1 MLTIGRLAARSGTSA
16 ETIRYYE
23 RLGLLP
29 EPERLPSGYR
39 VYREEDVRRL
49 AFIQRAKALGFTL
62 AEIGEL
68 LALSADE
75 TVDCGVIRA
84 QARAKIAEID
94 RRIADLVRMREGL
107 EELAHYCP
115 GAGRPLA
122 ECSILGHFFA
132 GETGEAATGD
142 QARKTAR
149 RQARKQVR
157 EEGREQA
164 ASAAAHPASETAH
177 A

>member
-1 MLTIGRLAARSGTSA
+1 MLTIGKLAARSGTAA

-29 EPERLPSGYR
+29 KPERLSCGYR

-49 AFIQRAKALGFTL
+49 TFIRRAKALGFTL

-75 TVDCGVIRA
+75 TVDCGAIRA

-94 RRIADLVRMREGL
+94 RRIADLMRMREGL
-107 EELAHYCP
+107 EKLARYCP
-115 GAGRPLA
+115 GTGRPLT
-122 ECSILGHFFA
+122 ECSILGHFFTGAAPEGKA
-132 GETGEAATGD
+132 GEDA
-142 QARKTAR
+142 
-149 RQARKQVR
+149 VR
-157 EEGREQA
+157 PDA
-164 ASAAAHPASETAH
+164 DPASETAR

>member
-1 MLTIGRLAARSGTSA
+1 MLTIGRLAQRSGISA

-23 RLGLLP
+23 RIGLLP
-29 EPERLPSGYR
+29 RPDRLPSGYR
-39 VYREEDVRRL
+39 VYRKADVRRL

-68 LALSADE
+68 LALSEDE
-75 TVDCGVIRA
+75 TVECGVIRA

-94 RRIADLVRMREGL
+94 RRIADLARMRDAL
-107 EELAHYCP
+107 EELARYCP

-132 GETGEAATGD
+132 GETGEAVTAEEG
-142 QARKTAR
+142 RKTAH
-149 RQARKQVR
+149 KQER
-157 EEGREQA
+157 SEPA
-164 ASAAAHPASETAH
+164 HSAAQPDSETAH
-177 A
+177 G

>member
-1 MLTIGRLAARSGTSA
+1 MLTIGRLAARSGTAA

-23 RLGLLP
+23 RVGLLP

-49 AFIQRAKALGFTL
+49 AFIRRAKALGFTL

-75 TVDCGVIRA
+75 TVDCDVIREH
-84 QARAKIAEID
+84 ARAKIAEID
-94 RRIADLVRMREGL
+94 RRIADLMRMRAGL
-107 EELAHYCP
+107 EELACYCP

-132 GETGEAATGD
+132 ADTQQGARGKET
-142 QARKTAR
+142 RK
-149 RQARKQVR
+149 
-157 EEGREQA
+157 EPGR
-164 ASAAAHPASETAH
+164 SAMNPASEATH